1 MASSTAQIHALG
13 ATYFTTSSSSRKPS
27 KTVFLGQ
34 NLNNRTLA
42 FGLKQKKSSSCRR
55 NGGGHAP
62 LRVVAEKVV
71 GIDLG
76 TTNSA
81 VAAMEGGKPTIVTNA
96 EGQRTTPSVVA
107 YTKNGDR
114 LVGQIAKR
122 QAVVNPENTFF
133 SVKRFIG
140 RKMNEVDEE
149 SKQVS
154 YNVIRDENG
163 NVKLDCPAIGKSF
176 AAEEISAQV
185 LRKLVD
191 DASKF
196 LNDKVSKAVVT
207 VPAYFNDSQRTAT
220 KDAGRIAGLEV
231 LRIINEPTAAS
242 LAYGFEKKNNET
254 ILVFD
259 LGGGTFDVSVLEVG
273 DGVFE
278 VLSTSGDTHLGG
290 DDFDKRI
297 VDWLASDFKKNEGI
311 DLLKDKQALQR
322 LTETAEKAKMELSS
336 LTQTNI
342 SLPFITATA
351 DGPKHIETTITRG
364 KFEELCSDLLD
375 RLKTPVQNSLRDAK
389 LSFSDIDEVIL
400 VGGSTRIPAVQELV
414 KKLTG
419 KDPNVTVNPDE
430 VVALGAAVQAG
441 VLAGDVSDIVL
452 LDVTPLSIGLET
464 LGGVMT
470 KIIPRNTT
478 LPTSKSEV
486 FSTAADGQT
495 SVEINV
501 LQGEREF
508 VRDNK
513 SLGSFRLDGIPPA
526 PRGVPQIEV
535 KFDIDANG
543 ILSVTAIDKGTG
555 KKQDITITG
564 ASTLPGDEVE
574 RMVKEAERFAQEDKE
589 KRDAIDTKNQA
600 DSVVY
605 QTEKQLKELGDKV
618 PGPVKEKV
626 EAKLGELK
634 EAISGGSTQTMKDA
648 MAALNQEV
656 MQLGQSLYNQPG
668 AGAAPGAGPAPGDS
682 AGPSESSSGKGP
694 DGDVI
699 DADFTDSK

>member
-1 MASSTAQIHALG
+1 MATSQILGNAPSFSTSQLRKPTRNDAVC
-13 ATYFTTSSSSRKPS
+13 SSSSRSSVFFGS
-27 KTVFLGQ
+27 KLSP
-34 NLNNRTLA
+34 NSRT
-42 FGLKQKKSSSCRR
+42 R
-55 NGGGHAP
+55 NGACLRSRTTT
-62 LRVVAEKVV
+62 LRVVNEKVV

-107 YTKNGDR
+107 YTKSGDR

-140 RKMNEVDEE
+140 RKMSEVDEE
-149 SKQVS
+149 AKQVS
-154 YNVIRDENG
+154 YKVVRDENG
-163 NVKLDCPAIGKSF
+163 NVKLDCPAIGKQF

-196 LNDKVSKAVVT
+196 LNDKVTKAVVT

-220 KDAGRIAGLEV
+220 KDAGKIAGLEV

-297 VDWLASDFKKNEGI
+297 VDWLAESFRRDEGI

-322 LTETAEKAKMELSS
+322 LTEAAEKAKMELST

-342 SLPFITATA
+342 SLPFVTATA
-351 DGPKHIETTITRG
+351 DGPKHIDTTLTRA
-364 KFEELCSDLLD
+364 KFEELCADLLD
-375 RLKTPVQNSLRDAK
+375 RLKTPVENALKDAK
-389 LSFSDIDEVIL
+389 LSIKDIDEVIL

-414 KKLTG
+414 RKMTG

-441 VLAGDVSDIVL
+441 VLSGDVSDIVL
-452 LDVTPLSIGLET
+452 LDVTPLSLGLET

-508 VRDNK
+508 VKDNK

-564 ASTLPGDEVE
+564 ASTLPSDEVE
-574 RMVKEAERFAQEDKE
+574 RMVKEAERFAKEDKE
-589 KRDAIDTKNQA
+589 RREAIDTKNQA
-600 DSVVY
+600 ESIIY

-618 PGPVKEKV
+618 PAAVKEKV
-626 EAKLGELK
+626 EAKVKELK
-634 EAISGGSTQTMKDA
+634 DVLPTESTQKIKDA
-648 MAALNQEV
+648 IAALNQEV
-656 MQLGQSLYNQPG
+656 MQIGQSLYSQPG
-668 AGAAPGAGPAPGDS
+668 AAAAAAAAGGA
-682 AGPSESSSGKGP
+682 SEQPSSGASADG
-694 DGDVI
+694 GDVI

>member
-1 MASSTAQIHALG
+1 MASTAAQIHVGGAGFLSCKTKTKGNYGPRSVFFGSGSSLG
-13 ATYFTTSSSSRKPS
+13 LPQSAFLKVRKGPRRSSSQVGP
-27 KTVFLGQ
+27 V
-34 NLNNRTLA
+34 
-42 FGLKQKKSSSCRR
+42 
-55 NGGGHAP
+55 
-62 LRVVAEKVV
+62 RVVNEKVV

-81 VAAMEGGKPTIVTNA
+81 VAAMEGGKPTIVSNA

-140 RKMNEVDEE
+140 RKMSEVNDE

-154 YNVIRDENG
+154 YRVIKDENG
-163 NVKLDCPAIGKSF
+163 NVKLECPAIGKQF

-196 LNDKVSKAVVT
+196 LNDKVTKAVVT

-242 LAYGFEKKNNET
+242 LAYGFERKNNET

-297 VDWLASDFKKNEGI
+297 VDWLALNFKRDEGI

-322 LTETAEKAKMELSS
+322 LTETSEKAKMELSS
-336 LTQTNI
+336 LSQANI
-342 SLPFITATA
+342 SLPFVTATA
-351 DGPKHIETTITRG
+351 DGPKHIETTLTRA

-375 RLKTPVQNSLRDAK
+375 RLKTPVNNALKDAK
-389 LSFSDIDEVIL
+389 LGYTDLDEVIL

-414 KKLTG
+414 KKMTG
-419 KDPNVTVNPDE
+419 KEPNVTVNPDE

-543 ILSVTAIDKGTG
+543 ILSVSAMDKGTG

-564 ASTLPGDEVE
+564 ASTLPSDEVE
-574 RMVKEAERFAQEDKE
+574 RMVNEAEKFAKEDKE

-600 DSVVY
+600 ESVVY

-618 PGPVKEKV
+618 PAPVKEKV
-626 EAKLGELK
+626 ESKLSELK
-634 EAISGGSTQTMKDA
+634 DAISGGSSQGMKDA
-648 MAALNQEV
+648 MSALNQEV

-668 AGAAPGAGPAPGDS
+668 APASGSSPGPEAASTGKEPDS
-682 AGPSESSSGKGP
+682 
-694 DGDVI
+694 GDVI
-699 DADFTDSK
+699 DADFTEGK